1 MAFLMAPSWVYL
13 KGCKKGLVKEL
24 VKVAHWASPRV
35 TVRARERGAKKEQHS
50 VALKVVQ
57 TAGL

>member
-1 MAFLMAPSWVYL
+1 M
-13 KGCKKGLVKEL
+13 KEL

-50 VALKVVQ
+50 VAWKVVQ
-57 TAGL
+57 TVGL